1 MQNKLIIFVQI
12 KFEITNES
20 LFQWKLH
27 IIIDFVKI
35 IWIQVNELI
44 LECADT
50 QEFEIIFFP
59 FLTSSKYLIFDRRNI
74 LVLNFWE

>member
-50 QEFEIIFFP
+50 QEFEIIVFP